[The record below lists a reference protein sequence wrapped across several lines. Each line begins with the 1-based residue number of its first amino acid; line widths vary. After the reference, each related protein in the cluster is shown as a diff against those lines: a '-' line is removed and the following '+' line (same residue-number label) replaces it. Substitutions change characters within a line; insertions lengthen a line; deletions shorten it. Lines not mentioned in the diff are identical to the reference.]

1 MRVAGGEIEMA
12 VRADGA
18 GRAGG
23 DAELAFKTRIK
34 VKRLGVGRDLGRDD
48 NRSEQHEAAEARMN
62 HIAMD
67 AHLPETGCH
76 RDRFVGNDPK
86 PAGVP
91 AIGLHRKSGGA
102 PVDRADAGCVECPHD
117 PPRDVVH
124 LVARVMK
131 FEIGNRAHR
140 RADIFPVHPAHDTDQ
155 RLAGRKQRESVASM
169 GGEIGMIDRH
179 EADIVG
185 SGFEAQGPQPI
196 RVQDSRRPRVF
207 RERRANALHSRVIG
221 KLHHGDLHKPVYTA
235 TYAGVAPARGLRRT

>member
-23 DAELAFKTRIK
+23 DAQLAFKTRIK
-34 VKRLGVGRDLGRDD
+34 VERLGEVATSAATI
-48 NRSEQHEAAEARMN
+48 NRSEQDEAAEARMN

-67 AHLPETGCH
+67 AHLPEAGGH
-76 RDRFVGNDPK
+76 RDRLVRNDPK

-102 PVDRADAGCVECPHD
+102 AVDRADAGCVERPHD

-124 LVARVMK
+124 LVTRVMK
-131 FEIGNRAHR
+131 FEIGDRAHR
-140 RADIFPVHPAHDTDQ
+140 RADIFPVHPAHDADQ

-185 SGFEAQGPQPI
+185 SGFEAQGAQPL
-196 RVQDSRRPRVF
+196 RVQELAAAACLSGAP
-207 RERRANALHSRVIG
+207 RERAAPSGDRKAAPSRY
-221 KLHHGDLHKPVYTA
+221 P
-235 TYAGVAPARGLRRT
+235 